1 MEAQFDVYRLADQ
14 TLVVLL
20 QNDIVDVFR
29 TRLVAP
35 LVSVKKAGRVI
46 RGLNPVIQ
54 IGQQDFVLMPQLL
67 AAVPITE
74 LGKHV
79 GSVTHLRD
87 EIIRA
92 LDLLFTG
99 F

>member
-1 MEAQFDVYRLADQ
+1 MEAQFDVYHLTDQ
-14 TLVVLL
+14 SLVVLL

-35 LVSVKKAGRVI
+35 LIPTKKAGRLI

-54 IGQQDFVLMPQLL
+54 IEQKDYVLMPQLL

-74 LGKHV
+74 LGRFIATIAHQ
-79 GSVTHLRD
+79 RD
-87 EIIRA
+87 DIIRA